1 MARYASEAERLRAHR
16 EAFTL
21 ALQLGCTPREA
32 ERELR
37 RRKRKRMD
45 ACGTRA
51 PAEQPEIESTE
62 DLVADLSRALLR
74 AERAVARGAAEDK
87 RVLVD
92 A

>member
-32 ERELR
+32 EREMR

-51 PAEQPEIESTE
+51 PAEQPETESIDDMTAQQPG
-62 DLVADLSRALLR
+62 DYRAWGSAWMMR
-74 AERAVARGAAEDK
+74 D
-87 RVLVD
+87 
-92 A
+92 

>member
-51 PAEQPEIESTE
+51 PAEQPETESTE
-62 DLVADLSRALLR
+62 DLTALQLDDYRAWGSPWMMR
-74 AERAVARGAAEDK
+74 D
-87 RVLVD
+87 
-92 A
+92 